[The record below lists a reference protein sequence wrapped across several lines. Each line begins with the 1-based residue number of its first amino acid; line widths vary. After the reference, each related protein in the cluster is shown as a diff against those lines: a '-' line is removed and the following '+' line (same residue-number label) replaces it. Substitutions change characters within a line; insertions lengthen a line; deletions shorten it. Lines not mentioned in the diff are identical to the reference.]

1 MANFAELDKNN
12 IVIRVIVVND
22 EDCLDENGVE
32 SEEVGAAF
40 CANLLGGKWKQTSY
54 NATFRK
60 NFAGVGFKYDG
71 RKNAFIP
78 PQPFDSWT
86 LNSDCRWEPP
96 VAYPGGENRYA
107 WDEDTVNWVLIPVE
121 EEQ

>member
-12 IVIRVIVVND
+12 IVIRVIVVNN

-40 CANLLGGKWKQTSY
+40 CTNLLGGKWKQTSY
-54 NATFRK
+54 NSTFRK

-78 PQPFDSWT
+78 PQPFPSWT
-86 LNSDCRWEPP
+86 LNSDCKWDAP
-96 VAYPGGENRYA
+96 VPYPDDENRYS
-107 WDEDTVNWVLIPVE
+107 WDEELVNWVLIPVE
-121 EEQ
+121 EE